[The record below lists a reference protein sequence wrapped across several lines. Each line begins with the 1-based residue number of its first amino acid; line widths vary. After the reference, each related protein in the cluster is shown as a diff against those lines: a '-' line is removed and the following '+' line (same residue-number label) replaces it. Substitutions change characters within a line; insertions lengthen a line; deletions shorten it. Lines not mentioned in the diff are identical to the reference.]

1 MRINYKEMIKQV
13 KKKCYVTPATEYFK
27 MEFESL
33 ICSGSVRYNSVQSSE
48 EEWEDGGTIIDETI
62 EI

>member
-1 MRINYKEMIKQV
+1 MNKQV